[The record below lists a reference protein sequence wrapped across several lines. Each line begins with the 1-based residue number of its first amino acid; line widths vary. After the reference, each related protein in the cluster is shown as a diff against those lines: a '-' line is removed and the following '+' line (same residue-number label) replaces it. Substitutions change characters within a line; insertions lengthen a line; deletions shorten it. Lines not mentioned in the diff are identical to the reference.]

1 VDKTDIEILTTLRN
15 STPIDLNGIKMC
27 GMNMPDSFE
36 LKHRL
41 FQLLDQ
47 DFIKLTEDKLYRI
60 THNGKN
66 LFWKANDEENNIMRL
81 LKISLLTD
89 IELKRIT
96 GLPEERYDEVILQLI
111 LMDLVYG
118 EQKTDQGFP
127 YKLSPQGHER
137 MKLISE
143 QPTDKLQKMKKDIGE
158 IKDNTSNSKRNM
170 IITGGISFL
179 AGILSTLVIQY
190 LNNFNGS

>member
-1 VDKTDIEILTTLRN
+1 VDKTDIEILTTLRT

-66 LFWKANDEENNIMRL
+66 LFWKENDEENNIMRL

-89 IELKRIT
+89 VE
-96 GLPEERYDEVILQLI
+96 GLPDKKFKVVRLQLI
-111 LMDLVYG
+111 LKDLIFS

-127 YKLSPQGHER
+127 YKLMQKGYER
-137 MKLISE
+137 IKLISE
-143 QPTDKLQKMKKDIGE
+143 QPTDKLQKMKDDIGK

-170 IITGGISFL
+170 FITGAISFL
-179 AGILSTLVIQY
+179 AGIFSTLVLQY
-190 LNNFNGS
+190 LNNLNGG